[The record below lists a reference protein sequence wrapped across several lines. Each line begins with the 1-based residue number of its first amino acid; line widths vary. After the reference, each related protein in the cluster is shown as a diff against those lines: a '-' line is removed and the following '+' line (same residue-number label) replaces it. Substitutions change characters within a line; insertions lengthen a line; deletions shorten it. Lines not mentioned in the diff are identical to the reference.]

1 MAAPQPNNRVMV
13 YGYAAS
19 PFYQKITYLLDHYQ
33 VEWTLVDV
41 PPVMPRPM
49 LSKLLGITYRRIPIV
64 FIDGQAY
71 IDTTAASLALERTFG
86 GGSGPKSL
94 LRQFPALQLQLAVNW
109 AESSIFR
116 LGAGHLYNAP
126 LNETFVK
133 DRKEFMPGSSFDG
146 AAMKARVPFVRSQL
160 VANLEAIESH
170 LKEQGGGGNKFLFG
184 DEPQYLDF
192 SLFTP
197 LNWVQTQ
204 LRTGEDL
211 LPTLSAKNPNQD
223 WSKYP
228 FPRAL
233 TWLASV
239 REYIAQHKVKP
250 VKLSAEQAAE
260 VILKQSEQNA
270 GKTEGGLKV
279 SKDDPL
285 VKAGWVSG
293 EKGQKVSVT
302 PVDTG
307 RVPQVGK
314 LVGLDS
320 SSVTIKVEV
329 PQGSKSI
336 FATFPRVNFDVRAV
350 DGAKL

>member
-1 MAAPQPNNRVMV
+1 MATTQPNNRVIV

-19 PFYQKITYLLDHYQ
+19 PFYQKITYLLDHYG

-49 LSKLLGITYRRIPIV
+49 LSKLLGITYRRIPVV

-71 IDTTAASLALERTFG
+71 IDTTAASLALERAFG
-86 GGSGPKSL
+86 GGSGTKSL

-109 AESSIFR
+109 AESTIFR

-170 LKEQGGGGNKFLFG
+170 LKQGGKKFLFG
-184 DEPQYLDF
+184 DEPQYLDL
-192 SLFTP
+192 SLYTP

-204 LRTGEDL
+204 LRTGQDL
-211 LPTLSAKNPNQD
+211 LPTVSAKNPNQD
-223 WSKYP
+223 WSKFP

-233 TWLASV
+233 TWLAAV
-239 REYIAQHKVKP
+239 REYVAQHKVKP
-250 VKLSAEQAAE
+250 VKLTAEQAAE
-260 VILKQSEQNA
+260 VILKQSEQSASKVEA
-270 GKTEGGLKV
+270 GLQL

-314 LVGLDS
+314 LVGLDRGS
-320 SSVTIKVEV
+320 ITIKVKV
-329 PQGSKSI
+329 PQGEKSI
-336 FATFPRVNFDVRAV
+336 LATFPRVNFDVRAV

>member
-1 MAAPQPNNRVMV
+1 
-13 YGYAAS
+13 
-19 PFYQKITYLLDHYQ
+19 
-33 VEWTLVDV
+33 
-41 PPVMPRPM
+41 
-49 LSKLLGITYRRIPIV
+49 
-64 FIDGQAY
+64 
-71 IDTTAASLALERTFG
+71 
-86 GGSGPKSL
+86 
-94 LRQFPALQLQLAVNW
+94 
-109 AESSIFR
+109 
-116 LGAGHLYNAP
+116 
-126 LNETFVK
+126 
-133 DRKEFMPGSSFDG
+133 MPGSSFDG

-336 FATFPRVNFDVRAV
+336 LATFPRVNFDVRAV

>member
-1 MAAPQPNNRVMV
+1 MVSPQPNNRVIV

-19 PFYQKITYLLDHYQ
+19 PFFQKITFLLDHYG
-33 VEWTLVDV
+33 VDWTLVDV

-49 LSKLLGITYRRIPIV
+49 LSKLLGITYRRIPVV

-86 GGSGPKSL
+86 NSSSKSL

-109 AESSIFR
+109 AESAVFR

-126 LNETFVK
+126 LNEHFVK
-133 DRKEFMPGSSFDG
+133 DRKSFMPGSSFD
-146 AAMKARVPFVRSQL
+146 AESMKARVPFVRSQL

-170 LKEQGGGGNKFLFG
+170 LTGSKGKFLFG

-192 SLFTP
+192 SLYTP

-211 LPTLSAKNPNQD
+211 LPTVSPKSPSQD
-223 WSKYP
+223 WSKFP
-228 FPRAL
+228 FPKTLA
-233 TWLASV
+233 WLAAT
-239 REYIAQHKVKP
+239 RDYLTQHKRKP
-250 VKLSAEQAAE
+250 AKLSADDAAS
-260 VILKQSEQNA
+260 VILQQGEKRNGEVE
-270 GKTEGGLKV
+270 GKLKI

-314 LVGLDS
+314 IVGLDAA
-320 SSVTIKVEV
+320 SVTIKIEAQ
-329 PQGSKSI
+329 QGKDLL
-336 FATFPRVNFDVRAV
+336 ATFPRVNFDIRAV